1 VTQKPLALPARAREL
16 AAGLPW
22 HRLALATILALS
34 AFLGLFRLGAE
45 GFSNT
50 YYAATVKS
58 MLTGWHNFFFASY
71 DPGGFV
77 SVDKPPLGFWVQ
89 AASAKLFGFHGWSLL
104 LPQVVAG
111 VLSVA
116 LLYHLVRRSFGP
128 TAGLLAALV
137 LAVTPITVA
146 TNRNNTVD
154 GLLVLTLLLAAWA
167 ISRAGESGRLRWLL
181 VGMALVGLGFNIK
194 MLQAYLVLPAF
205 YVVYMLGAPMRWR
218 ARLAHLALATLVLL
232 GVSLSWAIA
241 VDLTPPEKRP
251 YVGGSSDNTVMDL
264 IVGYNGINRLLGLDG
279 AQAPAA
285 GQKTQNLPGNATQAP
300 GDERTQGGPSGSQQ
314 PQAAPG
320 DQQQQGVPS
329 GWPPQAPPAGQQPE
343 MAPAGQPASPQG
355 GQAPESPQGGRG
367 AGSDGRSD
375 GGNVAVG
382 NVASIGGENGEP
394 GPLRFF
400 NEQLAG
406 QIGWLLPLAGLGLL
420 VAGGQTFA
428 GPGAQA
434 GPVRRL
440 LEALRR
446 GFLTASSPDV
456 ARRRQALALWGTWL
470 LTQVV
475 FFSIA
480 GFWHTYYLV
489 VVAPAI
495 AALVG
500 AGVPA
505 LGHDYRQ
512 HRQRGWL
519 LPAALV
525 GMAGLQATFLAD
537 YSGWS
542 RWLTPVIVGLCVLA
556 AGALVAARLWPRF
569 RSAVRPGLATALG
582 VLVLLIAP
590 AAWSV
595 VTVLNAPGE
604 MLPRGGPSR
613 EEEAPGGA
621 SAINLLGS
629 GGRADP
635 KLVAYLL
642 ANRGGARF
650 LVATGYSGSA
660 SPIILSTGEPV
671 MALGGFG
678 GGDKILTVDE
688 LAKLV
693 SDGEVRFFL
702 VASLEPPNQ
711 PSGGPS
717 RPADGQQTAPL
728 AGTKGPPQDE
738 LTGWVQANC
747 EPVPSEL
754 WRTQTSED
762 RRISASG
769 IDNTFV
775 QGDGLGETLYDCGK
789 KAR

>member
-1 VTQKPLALPARAREL
+1 MTQKPLALPARAREL

-22 HRLALATILALS
+22 HRLALAAILVLS

-45 GFSNT
+45 GFANT

-128 TAGLLAALV
+128 VAGLLAALA

-146 TNRNNTVD
+146 TIRNNTVD

-167 ISRAGESGRLRWLL
+167 ISRAGESGQLRWLL
-181 VGMALVGLGFNIK
+181 LGMALLGLGFNIK

-205 YVVYMLGAPMRWR
+205 YVVYVLGAPLRWR

-279 AQAPAA
+279 ALAPTIDQQTQNRPGNDAQAPVAE
-285 GQKTQNLPGNATQAP
+285 T
-300 GDERTQGGPSGSQQ
+300 TQGSSGGQQ
-314 PQAAPG
+314 IQAAPDDG
-320 DQQQQGVPS
+320 QPQGPPS
-329 GWPPQAPPAGQQPE
+329 GWQPQVLPPGQQPPMSPAGQQDN
-343 MAPAGQPASPQG
+343 PQG

-367 AGSDGRSD
+367 TGSDGRSD
-375 GGNVAVG
+375 GGSVAAG
-382 NVASIGGENGEP
+382 NVASLGGENGHP

-400 NEQLAG
+400 NQQLAG
-406 QIGWLLPLAGLGLL
+406 QIGWLLPLAGVGLL

-428 GPGAQA
+428 GPGAEA
-434 GPVRRL
+434 RPVRRL
-440 LEALRR
+440 LGALRR
-446 GFLTASSPDV
+446 GLLTASSLDV

-489 VVAPAI
+489 VVAPAV

-505 LGHDYRQ
+505 LWHEYRQ
-512 HRQRGWL
+512 HRRRGWL

-525 GMAGLQATFLAD
+525 GMAGLQASFLAD
-537 YSGWS
+537 YPGWS
-542 RWLTPVIVGLCVLA
+542 RWLTPVIVGLCLVA

-582 VLVLLIAP
+582 VLALLIAP

-613 EEEAPGGA
+613 EEEAPPGA

-629 GGRADP
+629 GERADP

-688 LAKLV
+688 LVKLV

-702 VASLEPPNQ
+702 VSTLGPPDQ
-711 PSGGPS
+711 PSGGPPG
-717 RPADGQQTAPL
+717 PADGQQVVPT

-738 LTGWVQANC
+738 LMGWVRANC
-747 EPVPSEL
+747 EPVPPEL
-754 WRTQTSED
+754 WRSETSEH
-762 RRISASG
+762 RGASASAAAA
-769 IDNTFV
+769 FA
-775 QGDGLGETLYDCGK
+775 QEDGAGEMLYDCGK